1 MRYGE
6 SFKMWDMVSLL
17 KCEKW
22 WDPRKLHCFKT
33 SDNTLYIFVQLIF
46 KTCKQKIMKNI
57 IMNLMEKIYL
67 GFFTWS
73 MALNLFGDPA
83 IPLELREERL
93 LLVSHPVIKSIGAYQ
108 LQLDDVC
115 KGFPSKVDSDT
126 AIKSDI
132 CHF

>member
-1 MRYGE
+1 M
-6 SFKMWDMVSLL
+6 
-17 KCEKW
+17 
-22 WDPRKLHCFKT
+22 
-33 SDNTLYIFVQLIF
+33 
-46 KTCKQKIMKNI
+46 
-57 IMNLMEKIYL
+57 IMNMMEKIYL

-73 MALNLFGDPA
+73 MPLNLFGDPA

-108 LQLDDVC
+108 LLDDVC